1 MPQPLGEVKIE
12 VYIEDDIFLKDVDM
26 ETAVKYQYLRNL
38 FNQSAQYSK
47 DENFRRLIMALNQ
60 NFNVDSVNQLVYLAI
75 SCLAIPKFFHKYG
88 FLLQQFKSS
97 NIQELVEKI
106 NIKVKLESTT
116 KVFAEFFHRIE
127 LWEKLEV
134 FSE

>member
-1 MPQPLGEVKIE
+1 
-12 VYIEDDIFLKDVDM
+12 M

>member
-1 MPQPLGEVKIE
+1 MPQPLGEVKID
-12 VYIEDDIFLKDVDM
+12 VYNEEDIFQKDVDM
-26 ETAVKYQYLRNL
+26 ETAVKYHYLRNL
-38 FNQSAQYSK
+38 FNKSLEFSR
-47 DENFRRLIMALNQ
+47 DENFKRLIIALSQSFNSESINQ
-60 NFNVDSVNQLVYLAI
+60 MVYLAI

-88 FLLQQFKSS
+88 FLLQQFKSL

-106 NIKVKLESTT
+106 NIKIKLEATT

-134 FSE
+134 LYS